1 MTIKHLLTA
10 TDFSEWSIHA
20 VRRGFLLAEQLNASY
35 TVMHAMG
42 LDALAPLRKYLAD
55 ESEAVSGKLK
65 EEALQRLVNLV
76 SDPDLSKGMRAEPR
90 LEEGRAASAVAEC
103 ANDINAD
110 VVLLGARGESLFKRI
125 LMGSTA
131 TALLHKSASPVLV
144 VKRKPQ
150 EAYKRVLV
158 GVDFSSGSAAA
169 IRMALALAPQ
179 TDIVLLHVF
188 EIPFEGKM
196 RYAGV
201 KEDIIRHYEAEARQ
215 RSLRQLHD
223 LAEEVGLPRD
233 NYTAVVQHGEP
244 ALMIMEQA
252 EHYVCDLIAM
262 GKHGAGFTEEL
273 LLGSVTSHVLDE
285 AEVDVLVAHE

>member
-1 MTIKHLLTA
+1 MTMQHLLAA
-10 TDFSEWSIHA
+10 TDFSEWSIPA
-20 VRRGFLLAEQLNASY
+20 VRRGFLLADQLNARY
-35 TVMHAMG
+35 TVVHAMG
-42 LDALAPLRKYLAD
+42 LDALAPLRKFLAD
-55 ESEAVSGKLK
+55 DSETVSGRLR
-65 EEALQRLVNLV
+65 EEASQRLRNLIA
-76 SDPDLSKGMRAEPR
+76 DPDLNMGLSAEPR
-90 LEEGRAASAVAEC
+90 LEDGRAHAAIPDC
-103 ANDINAD
+103 ANRIACDI
-110 VVLLGARGESLFKRI
+110 VLLGARGESLFKRM

-131 TALLHKSASPVLV
+131 TALLHRSPAPVLV
-144 VKRKPQ
+144 VKRPAR

-158 GVDFSSGSAAA
+158 AVDFSSGSTAA
-169 IRMALALAPQ
+169 IRTAVAIAPQ

-201 KEDIIRHYEAEARQ
+201 KEDIIRHYEAEARE

-223 LAEEVGLPRD
+223 LAEEVGLPRA

-252 EHYVCDLIAM
+252 EHYSCDLIAM

-273 LLGSVTSHVLDE
+273 LLGSVTRHVLDE
-285 AEVDVLVAHE
+285 AEMDVLVAHE